1 MSKEERIKG
10 WEAEN
15 APVYWSKITDVVKS
29 TQGQVLTYEGSL
41 VRRLKYHSTSGG
53 KTENSI
59 NVFGYS
65 EPYLI
70 SVESPNE
77 ESAPK
82 FKSTAVINKD
92 EFVKRIKELEPS
104 TKVSAKNLGA
114 QIKINSW
121 TEGGRVEKI
130 KIGDKIFTGIDIRHA
145 MGLNSANF
153 SIKVDTNNV
162 TFDVSGNGHGV
173 GMSQWGANAMGK
185 EGKRYIDILKH
196 YYKGVEIAKLEEIF
210 KE

>member
-1 MSKEERIKG
+1 MPKEDRIKG

-15 APVYWSKITDVVKS
+15 ATEYWSKITNAVKG
-29 TQGQVLTYEGSL
+29 TRGQVLTYKDSL

-65 EPYLI
+65 EPYLV

-77 ESAPK
+77 ETAPK
-82 FKSTAVINKD
+82 FKSTVVMSKD

-104 TKVSAKNLGA
+104 TKVTSTNLGA

-121 TEGGRVEKI
+121 TKAGRVEKI
-130 KIGDKIFTGIDIRHA
+130 KIGDKIFTGIDIRFA

-153 SIKVDTNNV
+153 SIKVDSKNV
-162 TFDVSGNGHGV
+162 TFDVRGYGHGV
-173 GMSQWGANAMGK
+173 GMSQWGANVMGK
-185 EGKRYIDILKH
+185 EGKGYIEILKH
-196 YYKGVEIAKLEEIF
+196 YYNGVEVTKLEEIF